1 MDCFIITKKFHIA
14 QFKRGAAVANVMFIF
29 PGQGSQ
35 YRGMGTDL
43 IKKSDSVKQLY
54 NKASSVLGYDIAEL
68 SFKDVKDEINLTKYT
83 QPVLMTHQIACF
95 KYFSEVASCDI
106 SPMLLAGHSLGEYT
120 ALVVS
125 GSISFEEGLALV
137 GKRGELMGKY
147 GSGSMLALPFEKEAA
162 ANIIDQSNCEIATV
176 NQLKQTVVGGSDMD
190 IQKLEEMLK
199 SEFPKKR
206 TVKLKTEGAFH
217 TSLMNKAAEEF
228 KEHLGQIT
236 FKEMNAP
243 VLSNFSSE
251 MHKIDGSDTA
261 ELLYNQL
268 FKPVDWL
275 GCMQTAANMKVDCVI
290 EFGGGLGDGSEPNEK
305 RPNLE
310 GITKKNFRAFQNE
323 ATYFPAINTS
333 TIEDTAKIV
342 S

>member
-1 MDCFIITKKFHIA
+1 
-14 QFKRGAAVANVMFIF
+14 MFIF

-43 IKKSDSVKQLY
+43 VEKSDSVKELY
-54 NKASSVLGYDIAEL
+54 NKASSVLGYDIAQL
-68 SFKDVKDEINLTKYT
+68 SFKDEKNEINLTKYT

-95 KYFSEVASCDI
+95 KYFSEVSSGDI
-106 SPMLLAGHSLGEYT
+106 KPMLLAGHSLGEYT

-137 GKRGELMGKY
+137 SKRGELMGEH
-147 GSGSMLALPFEKEAA
+147 GSGSMLALPFEKGETV
-162 ANIIDQSNCEIATV
+162 NIINQSNCEIATV
-176 NQLKQTVVGGSDMD
+176 NQLKQTVVGGTDED
-190 IQKLEEMLK
+190 IQKLEDMLK
-199 SEFPKKR
+199 IDFPKKR

-217 TSLMNKAAEEF
+217 TSLMTKAAEGF
-228 KEHLGQIT
+228 KGHLSKIT
-236 FKEMNAP
+236 FKDMEAP

-251 MHKIDGSDTA
+251 IHKIDGSETS

-275 GCMQTAANMKVDCVI
+275 GCMQTAAEMKVDSVI
-290 EFGGGLGDGSEPNEK
+290 EFGGGLGDGTMPNEK

-310 GITKKNFRAFQNE
+310 GITKKNFRALQNE
-323 ATYFPAINTS
+323 VNYFAAINTS
-333 TIEDTAKIV
+333 TIETTAKV
-342 S
+342 LA

>member
-1 MDCFIITKKFHIA
+1 MKYAI
-14 QFKRGAAVANVMFIF
+14 VF

-35 YRGMGTDL
+35 SLGMLSDL
-43 IKKSDSVKQLY
+43 
-54 NKASSVLGYDIAEL
+54 SSNFSI
-68 SFKDVKDEINLTKYT
+68 VKDIFSEASDALDLDLWKLVQEDEDALNQTKNT
-83 QPVLMTHQIACF
+83 QPAMLAAGYATYKVL
-95 KYFSEVASCDI
+95 SNEVDL
-106 SPMLLAGHSLGEYT
+106 SPICMAGHSLGEYT

-137 GKRGELMGKY
+137 SKRGELMGKY
-147 GSGSMLALPFEKEAA
+147 GSGSMLALPFEREAA
-162 ANIIDQSNCEIATV
+162 VNIIDQSNCEIATV
-176 NQLKQTVVGGSDMD
+176 NQLKQTVVGGSDED
-190 IQKLEEMLK
+190 ILKLEEMFK

-228 KEHLGQIT
+228 KEHLSQIT

-275 GCMQTAANMKVDCVI
+275 GCMQTAANMKVDSII

-310 GITKKNFRAFQNE
+310 GITKKNFRALQNE
-323 ATYFPAINTS
+323 VTYFPAINTS